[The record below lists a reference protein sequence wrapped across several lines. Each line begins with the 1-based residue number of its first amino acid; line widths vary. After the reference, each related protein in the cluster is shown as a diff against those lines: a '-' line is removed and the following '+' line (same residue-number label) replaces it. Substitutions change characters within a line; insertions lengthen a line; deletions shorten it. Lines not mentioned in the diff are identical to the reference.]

1 MTRPKGS
8 PNKAYK
14 AKHINI
20 VSIKVSNELFA
31 WLKEQPNRANYLRS
45 LIEKDMNERKPKEQ
59 DEFTMNGRYY
69 VSTTDQHG
77 NFDGLLNNQSKG
89 IHVADLEEAMSI
101 YKSEIQYLES
111 SYELSDNDGE
121 GYYCSIFDKENE
133 DIIEMSNHYNV
144 E

>member
-1 MTRPKGS
+1 MPRPKGS

-14 AKHINI
+14 ATHINV
-20 VSIKVSNELFA
+20 VSIKVSDELFA
-31 WLKEQPNRANYLRS
+31 WLKEQPNRADYLRS

-59 DEFTMNGRYY
+59 EEPTNVGRYY
-69 VSTTDQHG
+69 ISTTDQHG
-77 NFDGLLNNQSKG
+77 NFDGLLHNNSKG
-89 IHVADLEEAMSI
+89 VHVADLEEAMSI

>member
-1 MTRPKGS
+1 MPRPKGS
-8 PNKAYK
+8 PNKVYK
-14 AKHINI
+14 AVHTNV
-20 VSIKVSNELFA
+20 VSIKLDDELFS
-31 WLKEQPNRANYLRS
+31 WLKEQPNRANYLRT

-59 DEFTMNGRYY
+59 DELTMNGRYY

-77 NFDGLLNNQSKG
+77 NFDGLLFSQSKG
-89 IHVADLEEAMSI
+89 VYVADLEEAMSI

-133 DIIEMSNHYNV
+133 DIIEMSSHYNV